1 MVGFW
6 LERREVY
13 PRTWFQSMRL
23 QAPAFESSSKLKHSP
38 VHNID
43 SLLLSDISNALQNV
57 ITGQV
62 CFDQT
67 TRILYSTDASVYQIQ
82 PLGVVFPRSLDEL
95 NACVEIAAGYH
106 VPILARGAGSS
117 LAGQAIGPALI
128 VDCSRYLYKQV
139 DINPEESTATVEPG
153 VILASLNRVAASHGL
168 QFGPDPASAERAT
181 MGGTLANNA
190 TGAHSIWYGMCAD
203 HLISSEVILADGSTA
218 LFEEVSLELARSRAQ
233 KNGIEAAIY
242 RAALDIRTNYAEAIR
257 QKWPRTWRRAS
268 GYNLNYLVPW
278 SSSQPPFWSEPESG
292 NSFPFYPPIAPNT
305 LNLAS
310 LVAGSEGTL
319 AIIRRAKVRLVPLP
333 RYTILAVLPYSSIS
347 QACDSVPSLL
357 IHKPSAI
364 ELIPAN
370 MVALAR
376 SVPAY
381 ASQLS
386 FLEQMIG
393 SHGEVPALLVVEFS
407 GNDRNLLEIKARAL
421 DGVAVT
427 VDSPA
432 IQKQVWGVRKVGLG
446 ILLSTPGDRKP
457 VAFIE
462 DLAVPV
468 ERLGEFVREMERIFH
483 EHNTKGDFYAHASA
497 GCLHVRPLLNLKR
510 PKDIN
515 SLRSIANAAVE
526 LVIGL
531 GGSASGEHG
540 DGLARSEWLKSMF
553 GPQMMQSFRD
563 LKQAADPEG
572 LLNPGKIVD
581 AQAMDQNLRFGPSYR
596 TSTWTPVMDFTS
608 QGGFSGAVEMCNG
621 AGICRKAEGVMC
633 PSFQAVKDEMH
644 STRGRANLLRAFI
657 SGNMPSTFQSWETL
671 FQALDL
677 CMACKGCK
685 AECPSAVDMA
695 KLKYEFLQHYYR
707 SLPGKRH
714 PLRDYLFA
722 YIGKLAYF
730 GHAFTPI
737 VNKSLAGLQYIGAG
751 ERLMGLSR
759 NRRFPELRRRIRGKT
774 VLRDHLEENGVFT
787 ETVLFLPD
795 AFNRYFQ
802 PEVEQAA
809 LNILGAAGCR
819 VIGLPIIGAGRTLIS
834 KGFLKQARTHAQKVV
849 DIIAQTDRSGVLPV
863 IGLEPSEIYTLKDEY
878 RDLLPGNVQ
887 VLRLTERT
895 FMIDEF
901 LIRPGEDKNNRIFR
915 IVDQIHGQTHPVE
928 QVLLHGHCY
937 QKAQPPHVD
946 GYPIGVSA
954 TSATLE
960 GMGYQVNV
968 IEGGCCGMAGAFGY
982 EAEHYAVSMQI
993 GEIALFPAV
1002 RRANENVLISACGTS
1017 CQTQI
1022 KDGTGKEAFHPV
1034 LLMEKILQAQYAKQ

>member
-1 MVGFW
+1 MFKTDN
-6 LERREVY
+6 L
-13 PRTWFQSMRL
+13 L
-23 QAPAFESSSKLKHSP
+23 HS
-38 VHNID
+38 D
-43 SLLLSDISNALQNV
+43 LSNALQNA
-57 ITGQV
+57 IKGQV

-67 TRILYSTDASVYQIQ
+67 TRVLYSTDASIYQIQ

-95 NACVEIAAGYH
+95 NACVEIATGYH

-128 VDCSRYLYKQV
+128 IDCSRYLYKQV

-153 VILASLNRVAASHGL
+153 VILASLNRAAASHGL
-168 QFGPDPASAERAT
+168 QFGPDPASAQRAT

-203 HLISSEVILADGSTA
+203 HLISSEVVLANGSTA
-218 LFEEVSLELARSRAQ
+218 LFEAVSLEQAESRTQ
-233 KNGIEAAIY
+233 DNDLEAAIY
-242 RAALDIRTNYAEAIR
+242 RTALDIRSNCAEAIR

-268 GYNLNYLVPW
+268 GYNLNYLIPW
-278 SSSQPPFWSEPESG
+278 SYSQPPFWSEPESG
-292 NSFPFYPPIAPNT
+292 NSFSFYPPIAPNT
-305 LNLAS
+305 INLAS

-319 AIIRRAKVRLVPLP
+319 AVIRRAKVRLVPLP
-333 RYTILAVLPYSSIS
+333 KCTILAVLPYSSIS
-347 QACDSVPSLL
+347 KACDSVPDLL
-357 IHKPSAI
+357 SHKPSAI
-364 ELIPAN
+364 ELIPAHL
-370 MVALAR
+370 VALAQ

-381 ASQLS
+381 AAQAS

-393 SHGEVPALLVVEFS
+393 SGGEIPALLVVEFS
-407 GNDRNLLEIKARAL
+407 GDEENLLRAKARAL
-421 DGVAVT
+421 GETAVI

-446 ILLSTPGDRKP
+446 ILLSTPGDLKP

-462 DLAVPV
+462 DMAVPV

-483 EHNTKGDFYAHASA
+483 EHNTEGDFYAHGSA

-515 SLRSIANAAVE
+515 SLRSIANEAVE

-531 GGSASGEHG
+531 GGSVSGEHG
-540 DGLARSEWLKSMF
+540 DGLARSEWLESMY
-553 GPQMMQSFRD
+553 GPQIMQAFGD
-563 LKQAADPEG
+563 LKRAADPEG

-581 AQAMDQNLRFGPSYR
+581 AQAMDQNFRFGPNYR
-596 TSTWTPVMDFTS
+596 MSAWAPVMDFTS

-621 AGICRKAEGVMC
+621 AGVCRKAESVMC
-633 PSFQAVKDEMH
+633 PSFQAVRDEMH
-644 STRGRANLLRAFI
+644 STRGRANLLRALF
-657 SGNMPSTFQSWETL
+657 SGELPFTSQSMDTL
-671 FQALDL
+671 YQALDL
-677 CMACKGCK
+677 CLACKGCK

-695 KLKYEFLQHYYR
+695 KLKYEFLHHYYG
-707 SLPGKRH
+707 SLSRKRH
-714 PLRDYLFA
+714 PLRDYMFA
-722 YIGKLAYF
+722 YIGQLAYQ
-730 GHAFTPI
+730 GQAFAPI
-737 VNKSLAGLQYIGAG
+737 VNKTMAGFHETGVG
-751 ERLMGLSR
+751 ERLLGLSR
-759 NRRFPELRRRIRGKT
+759 NRRFPELSRRVRSDT
-774 VLRDHLEENGVFT
+774 VSRDHMKGIDFED
-787 ETVLFLPD
+787 TVLFLPD
-795 AFNRYFQ
+795 AFTRYFQ
-802 PEVEQAA
+802 PQVEQAA
-809 LNILGAAGCR
+809 FNILSAAGCR
-819 VIGLPIIGAGRTLIS
+819 VIELPIIGAGRTLIS
-834 KGFLKQARTHAQKVV
+834 KGFLKQAQTHAQKVV

-901 LIRPGEDKNNRIFR
+901 LIRPGEDNNNRIFR
-915 IVDQIHGQTHPVE
+915 IVDQIPGQTHPVE

-946 GYPIGVSA
+946 GYPIGASA

-968 IEGGCCGMAGAFGY
+968 IEAGCCGMAGAFGY

-1002 RRANENVLISACGTS
+1002 RKANENTHISACGTS
-1017 CQTQI
+1017 CQAQI
-1022 KDGTGKEAFHPV
+1022 KDGTGKEALHPV
-1034 LLMEKILQAQYAKQ
+1034 QLMEKILQERYAKQQSILELG